1 MDNELIISYLDDLEN
16 YISLLSCVKCNNT
29 RLVVIESLKEKIK
42 LLREELEK
50 ESRPME
56 GHDIHILTEVSL

>member
-1 MDNELIISYLDDLEN
+1 MDKVLIFSYIDDLES

-29 RLVVIESLKEKIK
+29 RLVVIESLKEKVK

>member
-1 MDNELIISYLDDLEN
+1 MDKVLIFSYIDDLES

-42 LLREELEK
+42 LLKKELITEK
-50 ESRPME
+50 S
-56 GHDIHILTEVSL
+56 

>member
-29 RLVVIESLKEKIK
+29 RLVVIETLKEKIK
-42 LLREELEK
+42 LLKKELITEK
-50 ESRPME
+50 S
-56 GHDIHILTEVSL
+56 